1 MTEENPYIK
10 QFPDLMAGKKILY
23 VHGFGSSAR
32 SGTVKR
38 IQQTLPAARVL
49 AYDLPLHPEEAMAM
63 LREACTREQPS
74 LIIGT
79 SMGGMYAEM
88 LHGYDRIL
96 VNPAFEMG
104 ETMHEHNMMGRQV
117 FQNPRADGVQEFIV
131 TKSLVKEYR
140 DITTQCFARTADEE
154 QQRVWGLFGDE
165 DPLVHTFGLF
175 SSHYQQA
182 LHFHGEH
189 RMTDQSFMHG
199 VLPVI
204 RWIDDRQEGRERPIV
219 YIHWN
224 TLQDTYGRPKSSL
237 TKAFGLLIEHYQVY
251 IVCPAPTNDPAFI
264 AEAQRWI
271 AAYLSTPSH
280 DHVIFCN
287 QKHLL
292 YGDYNIDTVPDER
305 FMGASL
311 AFGSSDFKTW
321 EEVIVYFERL
331 GGQ

>member
-1 MTEENPYIK
+1 MNC
-10 QFPDLMAGKKILY
+10 
-23 VHGFGSSAR
+23 FGHTSA
-32 SGTVKR
+32 
-38 IQQTLPAARVL
+38 
-49 AYDLPLHPEEAMAM
+49 
-63 LREACTREQPS
+63 
-74 LIIGT
+74 
-79 SMGGMYAEM
+79 
-88 LHGYDRIL
+88 
-96 VNPAFEMG
+96 
-104 ETMHEHNMMGRQV
+104 
-117 FQNPRADGVQEFIV
+117 
-131 TKSLVKEYR
+131 
-140 DITTQCFARTADEE
+140 
-154 QQRVWGLFGDE
+154 
-165 DPLVHTFGLF
+165 
-175 SSHYQQA
+175 
-182 LHFHGEH
+182 
-189 RMTDQSFMHG
+189 
-199 VLPVI
+199 
-204 RWIDDRQEGRERPIV
+204 ERPIV

-237 TKAFGLLIEHYQVY
+237 AKAFGLLIEHYQVY

-311 AFGSSDFKTW
+311 AFGRSDFKTW